1 MNGVLIVDKPS
12 GPTSFDVVR
21 KLRGLGKGRK
31 AGHTG
36 TLDPM
41 ASGLLP
47 ICLGDATRIAGFILE
62 GDKGYEGVIQLGQ
75 DTDTWDATGK
85 VVAESDA
92 SGLDADRVRAAVEAM
107 QGEYWQTPP
116 MYSAV
121 RVGGKRLYELARQG
135 EEIERRPRKVHLYSI
150 EMVEYDTAAHRVTIR
165 VQCSKG
171 TYIRAIAYELGEALG
186 VGAHLMG
193 LRRLASGPFSLEKAL
208 PLEKILSWMAE
219 GRKEEIEARVI
230 SMADALSDMPTLR
243 LDEERSRK
251 VAYGK
256 ILGGRDLASGGWQS
270 GGEESRVRILAPDGR
285 LLAVAEE
292 RDGGLRYLRVFVTP
306 ADLVDRV
313 EATAEAPNGR

>member
-1 MNGVLIVDKPS
+1 MNGLLIVDKPS

-62 GDKGYEGVIQLGQ
+62 GDKAYEGVIQLGQ
-75 DTDTWDATGK
+75 ETDTWDATGK
-85 VVAESDA
+85 VVAEADP
-92 SGLDADRVRAAVEAM
+92 SGLDPERIRAAVEAM

-121 RVGGKRLYELARQG
+121 KVGGKRLYELARKG
-135 EEIERRPRKVHLYSI
+135 EEIERRPRKVHIHTIDL
-150 EMVEYDTAAHRVTIR
+150 VEFDPVHHRATIR
-165 VQCSKG
+165 VACSKG
-171 TYIRAIAYELGEALG
+171 TYIRSLAYELGEALG
-186 VGAHLMG
+186 VGAHLHA
-193 LRRLASGPFSLEKAL
+193 LRRLASGPFSLERSL
-208 PLEKILSWMAE
+208 PLDTLLGWMAE
-219 GRKEEIEARVI
+219 GRKDEIAAHVI
-230 SMADALSDMPTLR
+230 PMGDALSDMAALH

-251 VAYGK
+251 VAYGR
-256 ILGGRDLASGGWQS
+256 ILGARDLASGGWQS
-270 GGEESRVRILAPDGR
+270 AGEGARVRILGTDGR

-292 RDGGLRYLRVFVTP
+292 RGGGLRYLRVFVTP
-306 ADLVDRV
+306 ADLAL
-313 EATAEAPNGR
+313 EAAPAPNGR